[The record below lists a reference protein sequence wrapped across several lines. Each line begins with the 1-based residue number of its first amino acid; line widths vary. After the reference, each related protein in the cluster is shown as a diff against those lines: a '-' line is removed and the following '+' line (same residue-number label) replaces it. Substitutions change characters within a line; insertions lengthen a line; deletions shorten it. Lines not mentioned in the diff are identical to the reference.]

1 MRSECDGDFLT
12 CWSVEE
18 WFERAVLNG
27 FVAGVGTVV
36 FEAVDGVNGK
46 DVKGSEVEGEGGG
59 FKLPEAVPAR
69 KMPTERDGKGECG
82 LLK

>member
-1 MRSECDGDFLT
+1 MRGECDGNFLT

-36 FEAVDGVNGK
+36 FEAVDGVN
-46 DVKGSEVEGEGGG
+46 DKGVEDSKVEGEGSG